1 MQTAT
6 SVLGKEI
13 RLPDERWTHIVEGH
27 PEMAGHRND
36 VLLTLIE
43 PDFVVEGLQGE
54 LLAARLTRN
63 DKALVVVYREELNDG
78 FVLTAYFTTK
88 TDKLRK
94 RKTVWKK

>member
-43 PDFVVEGLQGE
+43 PDFVASPMLVFFTAFTQSSSLTQKPPLTIAIRYFLHEGSEMIG
-54 LLAARLTRN
+54 LL
-63 DKALVVVYREELNDG
+63 
-78 FVLTAYFTTK
+78 
-88 TDKLRK
+88 
-94 RKTVWKK
+94 